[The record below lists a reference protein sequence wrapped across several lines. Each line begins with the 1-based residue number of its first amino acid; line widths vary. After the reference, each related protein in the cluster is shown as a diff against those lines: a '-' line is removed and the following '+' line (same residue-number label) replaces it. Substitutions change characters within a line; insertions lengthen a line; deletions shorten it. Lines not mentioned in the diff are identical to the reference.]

1 MQYDYSTLS
10 AHDFPLQGGGVGTGS
25 QQQLVYSSGRQQRP
39 RHRRSSS
46 RDSIYETLS
55 PQLGGSGATQLLTF
69 DPKRDDKLF
78 EKSNSWRMA
87 F

>member
-1 MQYDYSTLS
+1 M
-10 AHDFPLQGGGVGTGS
+10 
-25 QQQLVYSSGRQQRP
+25 YSSGRHQR
-39 RHRRSSS
+39 HARSNS

-55 PQLGGSGATQLLTF
+55 PHLGGAGATQLLTF

>member
-10 AHDFPLQGGGVGTGS
+10 AHEFPLQGAGS
-25 QQQLVYSSGRQQRP
+25 QQQLVYSSGRQP
-39 RHRRSSS
+39 RHARSSS

-55 PQLGGSGATQLLTF
+55 PQFGGSGATQLLTF